1 MKYGM
6 WLDEWFRNYIQP
18 SSKIKTC
25 ERYSEIIEKHL
36 KVKLGE
42 YELDELTPLVLQRYV
57 TGLMQSGN
65 IVTGKG
71 LAANSVNGIITVI
84 QNSLKLAYTLGEL
97 KEYTADK
104 IKRPKTKEKEVSCF
118 SLAEQKKIEQA
129 ALSSKKRKFIGIVIC
144 LYSGLRIG
152 ELLAL
157 TWSDIDFT
165 KGTLAV
171 NKTCHDGRDE
181 KGNLCRITD
190 LPKTASSKRMIPLP
204 KQLLPVLK
212 EYKRKSISEYVVES
226 ENGEPPTVRSYQRTF
241 ELLQKRLHT
250 LVVTRELKN
259 YGVEVYFV
267 EDNIRTMDGDGELRL
282 TIMATLAQ
290 EESRKISER
299 VRAGQKIS
307 RDKGVLFGN
316 GNILGYDRDKAK
328 GTYVINPEQA
338 ETVRMIYDM
347 YSAGKGMSQIRN
359 ELIRLKRKDSSGL
372 VRWEN
377 CKIARILHNSTYK
390 GYPAYLKSRR
400 NNFLDQKIIRNRDED
415 TYLYVKGD
423 FEPIISEK
431 QWDRCRQI
439 REQRVR
445 RNKILT
451 ENGEK
456 SHLTGVH
463 TSDDVWTKK
472 LRCRCGY
479 RMRRN
484 KWRKNRNGELI
495 YGYKCYNQLNNGTK
509 TTRLQAGVDDA
520 GFCDLKEICDWKLE
534 MMARR
539 IFSGLWGNKKD
550 ILNKVSSLYQVG
562 VFMEYREAETVKD
575 RVTEQL
581 AKLDEKLKK
590 LTRMRL
596 EDEITRE
603 SYFEFKSEIEKEKL
617 DLLSKRRVLDA
628 GMVPNGNPEDPAKK
642 AEDFLLA
649 KMDFTDHRIDRD
661 VIGQFVGTIVPVTET
676 CFNWYMNFDLADKSD
691 DMKRLVWEFTID
703 YKEAKSYRK
712 ERDGMLRQNQWHDLT
727 VRVFM

>member
-1 MKYGM
+1 MAALENQIQWYDDIAAKNPNWYILKKYI
-6 WLDEWFRNYIQP
+6 DEGITGTQAKKRPAF
-18 SSKIKTC
+18 
-25 ERYSEIIEKHL
+25 
-36 KVKLGE
+36 
-42 YELDELTPLVLQRYV
+42 LQMV
-57 TGLMQSGN
+57 QDAKQKKFDL
-65 IVTGKG
+65 IVTREVCRF
-71 LAANSVNGIITVI
+71 ARNTV
-84 QNSLKLAYTLGEL
+84 
-97 KEYTADK
+97 D
-104 IKRPKTKEKEVSCF
+104 
-118 SLAEQKKIEQA
+118 
-129 ALSSKKRKFIGIVIC
+129 
-144 LYSGLRIG
+144 
-152 ELLAL
+152 
-157 TWSDIDFT
+157 
-165 KGTLAV
+165 
-171 NKTCHDGRDE
+171 
-181 KGNLCRITD
+181 
-190 LPKTASSKRMIPLP
+190 
-204 KQLLPVLK
+204 
-212 EYKRKSISEYVVES
+212 
-226 ENGEPPTVRSYQRTF
+226 
-241 ELLQKRLHT
+241 T

-415 TYLYVKGD
+415 TY
-423 FEPIISEK
+423 
-431 QWDRCRQI
+431 
-439 REQRVR
+439 
-445 RNKILT
+445 
-451 ENGEK
+451 
-456 SHLTGVH
+456 
-463 TSDDVWTKK
+463 
-472 LRCRCGY
+472 
-479 RMRRN
+479 
-484 KWRKNRNGELI
+484 
-495 YGYKCYNQLNNGTK
+495 
-509 TTRLQAGVDDA
+509 
-520 GFCDLKEICDWKLE
+520 
-534 MMARR
+534 
-539 IFSGLWGNKKD
+539 
-550 ILNKVSSLYQVG
+550 
-562 VFMEYREAETVKD
+562 REAETVKD
-575 RVTEQL
+575 QVTEQL

-676 CFNWYMNFDLADKSD
+676 CFNWYMKFDLADKSD